1 MIVSGRDHPALETMV
16 SCLIHNL
23 PISLPEAG
31 KSSSE
36 TMLKHTGE
44 RVSTAMQHSIPY
56 WLIKE
61 CAGDHMKASTFLYL
75 NADLD
80 MAQSCPPFHGA
91 QASRLDLSNIAP
103 LYGSFLLRGYR
114 RVCLFLRADADGH
127 IVGGLTYHPKYLTA
141 AQADQLLQIFQVQL
155 SLGQSAGAFLPYP
168 RLAIMIQ
175 SP

>member
-1 MIVSGRDHPALETMV
+1 MIVSGRDHPALEIMV

-31 KSSSE
+31 QSGSE
-36 TMLKHTGE
+36 TMLKHTAE

-61 CAGDHMKASTFLYL
+61 CAGERMNASTFLYL

-80 MAQSCPPFHGA
+80 MAQSCPSFHGA
-91 QASRLDLSNIAP
+91 QASRLDLSKIAP

-114 RVCLFLRADADGH
+114 RICLFLRADAVGQ

-141 AQADQLLQIFQVQL
+141 AQADQLLQRFQVQL
-155 SLGQSAGAFLPYP
+155 PPCQSATALLPNS
-168 RLAIMIQ
+168 RLEVTK
-175 SP
+175 